1 MAQIDDRTLMMI
13 FALVFL
19 IMQFILHLFTR
30 NLTKGIVGAFD
41 AHVVESAEIHT
52 LVKSLAAAHAVV
64 DADGKPLWY
73 MPASMVETQTEL
85 VKLSH
90 TIAQTQKMIC
100 SMSRET
106 RKDIEN
112 IGEDIKEH
120 AKECRAKP

>member
-52 LVKSLAAAHAVV
+52 LVKSLTAAHAVV
-64 DADGKPLWY
+64 DSDGRPLWY
-73 MPASMVETQTEL
+73 MPHSLVETQNEL
-85 VKLSH
+85 VKMSATL
-90 TIAQTQKMIC
+90 AQTQKIIC
-100 SMSRET
+100 GMMKET
-106 RKDIEN
+106 RNDIKDIST
-112 IGEDIKEH
+112 DIKDH